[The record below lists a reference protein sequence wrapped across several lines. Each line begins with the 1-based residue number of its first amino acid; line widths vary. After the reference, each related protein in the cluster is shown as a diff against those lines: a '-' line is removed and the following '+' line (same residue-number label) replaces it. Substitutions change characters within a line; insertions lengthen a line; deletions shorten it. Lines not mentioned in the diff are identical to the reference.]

1 MTTIIMT
8 IWQQQNVCICWHA
21 SLFRNHLAQ
30 DYYSD
35 QQEMDSLHISLLLLG
50 RRARL
55 CRFQRYQPMQCN
67 CPQRAGC
74 YARPLPRNSMLTYCS
89 SLFFYFYFICHCSSL
104 SLEPSA
110 QAWVTLAKGGEAKNT
125 IGLSS
130 QFRTDKKTLPDR
142 SSLVLWI

>member
-1 MTTIIMT
+1 MVHQCAEYDNDYNDNMTTT
-8 IWQQQNVCICWHA
+8 ECLYV
-21 SLFRNHLAQ
+21 LTRKPVLAQ

-89 SLFFYFYFICHCSSL
+89 SLFFLFFYWPLLQFITGAL
-104 SLEPSA
+104 SAGVGNSC
-110 QAWVTLAKGGEAKNT
+110 KGRR
-125 IGLSS
+125 S
-130 QFRTDKKTLPDR
+130 KKHNWTFKSIQNR
-142 SSLVLWI
+142 